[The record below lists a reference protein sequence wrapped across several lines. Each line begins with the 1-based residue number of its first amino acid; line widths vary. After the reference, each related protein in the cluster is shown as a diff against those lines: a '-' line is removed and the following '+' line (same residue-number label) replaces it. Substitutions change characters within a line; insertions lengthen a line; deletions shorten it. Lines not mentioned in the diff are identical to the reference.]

1 MYASWFV
8 LVLSMAPAPA
18 YKTVP
23 LNHFMGIVPKQYTW
37 PAPKDCLRAF
47 ELMRGNVVDNAKAR
61 ACLMQTAEAYWLKIA
76 GPYARNPDLDIFSE
90 DDIEIDCERFYEQTR
105 PLDSQMKM
113 LLDAVKQMPDTR
125 EGRAAREGVRE
136 MDAQLEVPDMS
147 AICK

>member
-1 MYASWFV
+1 MYASWFI
-8 LVLSMAPAPA
+8 LVLAMTPASA

-37 PAPKDCLRAF
+37 PSPNDCFWAF
-47 ELMRGNVVDNAKAR
+47 KFLHGDVVEQAKAR
-61 ACLMQTAEAYWLKIA
+61 ACFMQTAEANWLKIA
-76 GPYARNPDLDIFSE
+76 GPYARNPDLDIFS
-90 DDIEIDCERFYEQTR
+90 DNDIHIDCEKFDELTQ

-113 LLDAVKQMPDTR
+113 LRDAVKQMPDTR
-125 EGRAAREGVRE
+125 EGRAAVEGIRE